1 MSKRFKLK
9 HSRKRKRLNLI
20 AKAKSFK
27 QDQRQKYE
35 VVKKYFASETGA
47 DKQKFAEKEQV
58 FLIELLKL
66 LAYLGVVLVL
76 YFFLSR

>member
-9 HSRKRKRLNLI
+9 HSRKRKKLNLI

-27 QDQRQKYE
+27 QDQQQKYE
-35 VVKKYFASETGA
+35 AVKKYFASETTA
-47 DKQKFAEKEQV
+47 DKQQFVEKEQV

-66 LAYLGVVLVL
+66 LAYLGVILVL